1 MEACSTVPCRASN
14 FIVTAYTVVGDR
26 LLPEMPS
33 CCLAGEASKRCWL
46 RIDRKRVRKTGPKF
60 ALCVVECKTHG
71 HCFTLYPPGY
81 VPYGRILIAPV
92 ASDQQLLRVER
103 PARSGT
109 ELAWNRTIFRA
120 AIDAAH
126 GIAWPRQLGPGDAER
141 GIETWRTLEHREA
154 AACDPIDLR
163 LASDPDGAQTHLEIL
178 GGLHP
183 DHDQSQ
189 DPVGTSSPPL
199 EELVLRA
206 LRQQSAPLSRAD
218 LRTSLRVGNNRL
230 GAVLDDL
237 ETQGRISRSDLGIA
251 LAGPSPSASS
261 NTGR

>member
-1 MEACSTVPCRASN
+1 METCSTVPRRASN

-103 PARSGT
+103 PASSGT

-141 GIETWRTLEHREA
+141 GIETWRTQGRRITMAASLLGVLAEA
-154 AACDPIDLR
+154 DRIQPAVAAMLGLPTLVVRDAAKDFGDPERRTYIARGQALSAPRQALAQDCLVER
-163 LASDPDGAQTHLEIL
+163 LATAGALV
-178 GGLHP
+178 GLWGR
-183 DHDQSQ
+183 SQ
-189 DPVGTSSPPL
+189 FWDSHRA
-199 EELVLRA
+199 VLRV
-206 LRQQSAPLSRAD
+206 R
-218 LRTSLRVGNNRL
+218 
-230 GAVLDDL
+230 
-237 ETQGRISRSDLGIA
+237 
-251 LAGPSPSASS
+251 GPP
-261 NTGR
+261 